1 MATERLFGLTVLA
14 AMCLSMAQAAQTAAS
29 QQAPDI
35 TYLGVDKMVAECR
48 PVVVSIEQEVAP
60 GQYAKL
66 GTGCLVNPQDPVV
79 LTCKHVVEAAR
90 AEGPLAV
97 GINTKE
103 GKMVVSVHVVS
114 TSERPDL
121 ALLKAEK
128 ILEPPP
134 RWTGTFDEL
143 LGSQRV
149 MGFTTFAADSEIA
162 EGTGTL
168 MIGFPLGL
176 GNEVDEN
183 HPVSRLGIVAQGVY
197 TQSRFLVDADAS
209 RGNSG
214 SPIFLC
220 STGKFAGIVFAQAAD
235 TISII
240 DDANQKV
247 ARMPYGAS
255 LAACIPA
262 SAIRKFLEAR

>member
-1 MATERLFGLTVLA
+1 MFPQSEIYNRHSE
-14 AMCLSMAQAAQTAAS
+14 M
-29 QQAPDI
+29 P
-35 TYLGVDKMVAECR
+35 
-48 PVVVSIEQEVAP
+48 VAP
-60 GQYAKL
+60 P
-66 GTGCLVNPQDPVV
+66 T
-79 LTCKHVVEAAR
+79 
-90 AEGPLAV
+90 
-97 GINTKE
+97 
-103 GKMVVSVHVVS
+103 
-114 TSERPDL
+114 
-121 ALLKAEK
+121 
-128 ILEPPP
+128 
-134 RWTGTFDEL
+134 RWTGTLDEL

-149 MGFTTFAADSEIA
+149 MGLSTFAADSEIT
-162 EGTGTL
+162 EGTGAL

-197 TQSRFLVDADAS
+197 DQPRFFVDADAS

-220 STGKFAGIVFAQAAD
+220 STGKFAGIVYAQAAD

-240 DDANQKV
+240 DDSKQKV

-262 SAIRKFLEAR
+262 SAIRAFLEQP